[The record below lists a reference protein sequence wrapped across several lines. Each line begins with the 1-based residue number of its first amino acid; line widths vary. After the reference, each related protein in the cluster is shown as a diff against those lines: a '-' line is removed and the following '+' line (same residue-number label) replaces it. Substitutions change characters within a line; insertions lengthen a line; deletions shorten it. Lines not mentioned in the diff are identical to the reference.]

1 MLVLCERRIELLD
14 KFITKEN
21 IIIVVL
27 VFWTLLQSNYFA
39 TKLDLANVKL
49 EMSQLKNELKKYADD
64 GDRELLHN
72 IDTKYQLILTK
83 LDKLHGR

>member
-1 MLVLCERRIELLD
+1 MD

-21 IIIVVL
+21 IIIVVMI
-27 VFWTLLQSNYFA
+27 FWLLIQSNYFA

-49 EMSQLKNELKKYADD
+49 EMSQMKLELKKYADD

-72 IDTKYQLILTK
+72 FDAKYQNILLK
-83 LDKLHGR
+83 LDKIK

>member
-1 MLVLCERRIELLD
+1 MD

-21 IIIVVL
+21 IIIVVMI
-27 VFWTLLQSNYFA
+27 FWLLIQSNYFA

-49 EMSQLKNELKKYADD
+49 DMAQLKIELKKYADD

-72 IDTKYQLILTK
+72 LDTKYQNILMK
-83 LDKLHGR
+83 LDKIK